1 MTTDPQPGPQPGPTP
16 IPVSVLTGFL
26 GSGKTTLLSRL
37 LRHPGMADT
46 AVIINEFGE
55 IGLDHHL
62 VEAAE
67 GEPIVMSSGCLC
79 CTVRNDL
86 VDTLRGL
93 YLKRVR
99 GVVPEFKRVVI
110 ETTGLAD
117 PAPILHTLME
127 DPVVET
133 YYSLDSVVTT
143 VDAVHGD
150 SQLDAQPESVKQA
163 AVADR
168 LVLTKSDLAD
178 AAAMERLQERLRRL
192 NPGAPLLTAVQGEID
207 PAGLFNAGLYN
218 PATKSVDVQG
228 WLRSEA
234 IAAASEAREH
244 AHGHGHGHAHES
256 HHDHDHAAPLDVNRH
271 DARIRAHCLLLDE
284 PLDWEPFSL
293 WLGSLASGYGE
304 RLLRVKAILNI
315 RGEPGPV
322 AIHGVQHMFHPPARL
337 PAWPDDDRRSKLVFI
352 TRDIERRLLEESL
365 EAYRDHVAIAARQGG
380 AVKS

>member
-1 MTTDPQPGPQPGPTP
+1 MTNSSSPASAAPAP

-37 LRHPGMADT
+37 LRHPAMGET

-62 VEAAE
+62 IEAAD
-67 GEPIVMSSGCLC
+67 GEPVVMSSGCLC

-99 GVVPEFKRVVI
+99 GVIPEFRRVVI

-133 YYSLDSVVTT
+133 YFSLDSVVTA
-143 VDAVHGD
+143 VDAVHGAG
-150 SQLDAQPESVKQA
+150 QLDAQPESVKQA

-168 LVLTKSDLAD
+168 LILTKTDLAS
-178 AAAMERLQERLRRL
+178 AETIERLRERLHRL

-207 PAGLFNAGLYN
+207 PDQLFNAGLYN
-218 PATKSVDVQG
+218 PATKSIDVQG
-228 WLRSEA
+228 WLRAEA
-234 IAAASEAREH
+234 YAAAEQ
-244 AHGHGHGHAHES
+244 GHA
-256 HHDHDHAAPLDVNRH
+256 HDHDHAHDHGQEHGQGHGHDHAPLDVNRH
-271 DARIRAHCLLLDE
+271 DARIRAHCLTLEE
-284 PLDWEPFSL
+284 PLDWESFSL
-293 WLGSLASGYGE
+293 WLGSLASGYGDK
-304 RLLRVKAILNI
+304 LLRVKAILNI
-315 RGEPGPV
+315 RGEDVPIAV
-322 AIHGVQHMFHPPARL
+322 HGVQHMFHPPARL
-337 PAWPDDDRRSKLVFI
+337 PGWPDEDHRSKLVFI
-352 TRDIERRLLEESL
+352 TRDIERKFLEESL
-365 EAYRDHVAIAARQGG
+365 QAYRAAQPAAG
-380 AVKS
+380 

>member
-1 MTTDPQPGPQPGPTP
+1 MSDTPQPGPTP

-62 VEAAE
+62 VEAAD
-67 GEPIVMSSGCLC
+67 GEPVVMSSGCLC

-143 VDAVHGD
+143 VDAVHGE

-168 LVLTKSDLAD
+168 LILTKTDLASPD
-178 AAAMERLQERLRRL
+178 VVAQLQDRLHRL
-192 NPGAPLLTAVQGEID
+192 NPGAPLFAAIQGEID
-207 PAGLFNAGLYN
+207 PAQLFNAGLYN
-218 PATKSVDVQG
+218 PETKSIDVQN

-234 IAAASEAREH
+234 IAAASEPHGQKHGHEH
-244 AHGHGHGHAHES
+244 GDGDGHGHDHE
-256 HHDHDHAAPLDVNRH
+256 HGHAAPLDVNRH
-271 DARIRAHCLLLDE
+271 DARIRAHCLILDE
-284 PLDWEPFSL
+284 PLDWESFSL
-293 WLGSLASGYGE
+293 WLGSLASGYGD

-315 RGEPGPV
+315 RGEAGPV
-322 AIHGVQHMFHPPARL
+322 AVHGVQHMFHPPARL
-337 PAWPDDDRRSKLVFI
+337 PAWPDADRRSKLVFI
-352 TRDIERRLLEESL
+352 TRDIERRFLEESL
-365 EAYRDHVAIAARQGG
+365 AAYRTDESQRSG
-380 AVKS
+380 A

>member
-1 MTTDPQPGPQPGPTP
+1 MSTDTQPGPTP

-67 GEPIVMSSGCLC
+67 GEPVVMSSGCLC

-99 GVVPEFKRVVI
+99 GVVPEFRRVVI

-143 VDAVHGD
+143 VDAVHGE

-168 LVLTKSDLAD
+168 LVLTKADLAD
-178 AAAMERLQERLRRL
+178 AAAVANLQARLRRL
-192 NPGAPLLTAVQGEID
+192 NPGAPLLTAMQGDVD
-207 PAGLFNAGLYN
+207 PGELFNAGLYD
-218 PATKSVDVQG
+218 PATKSIDVQG
-228 WLRSEA
+228 WLRAEA
-234 IAAASEAREH
+234 IAAASEPH
-244 AHGHGHGHAHES
+244 GDAHDHSRGGHGHGGHG
-256 HHDHDHAAPLDVNRH
+256 HDHDHAAPLDVNRH
-271 DARIRAHCLLLDE
+271 DARIRAHCLMLDE

-293 WLGSLASGYGE
+293 WLGSLASGYGDK
-304 RLLRVKAILNI
+304 LLRVKAILNI

-322 AIHGVQHMFHPPARL
+322 AVHGVQHMFHPPARL
-337 PAWPDDDRRSKLVFI
+337 PNWPDGDRRSKLVFI
-352 TRDIERRLLEESL
+352 TRDMERRFLEESL
-365 EAYRDHVAIAARQGG
+365 EAYRDHMQRASG
-380 AVKS
+380 

>member
-1 MTTDPQPGPQPGPTP
+1 MSQAPQPAPTP

-26 GSGKTTLLSRL
+26 GSGKTTLLSKL

-62 VEAAE
+62 VEAAD
-67 GEPIVMSSGCLC
+67 GEPVVMSSGCLC

-99 GVVPEFKRVVI
+99 GVVPEFRRVVI

-143 VDAVHGD
+143 VDAVHGEA
-150 SQLDAQPESVKQA
+150 QLDAQPESVKQA

-168 LVLTKSDLAD
+168 LVVTKSDLAEP
-178 AAAMERLQERLRRL
+178 AAIAKLETRLRRL
-192 NPGAPLLTAVQGEID
+192 NPGAPLLKAVQGEID
-207 PAGLFNAGLYN
+207 QDGLFNAGLYN

-228 WLRSEA
+228 WLRAEA
-234 IAAASEAREH
+234 IAAASGFGH
-244 AHGHGHGHAHES
+244 DHGQG
-256 HHDHDHAAPLDVNRH
+256 HDHDDHEHGHDHDAPLDVNRH
-271 DARIRAHCLLLDE
+271 DARIRAHCLVLDE

-293 WLGSLASGYGE
+293 WLGSLASGYGD
-304 RLLRVKAILNI
+304 RLLRVKAILNVQ
-315 RGEPGPV
+315 GEAGPV
-322 AIHGVQHMFHPPARL
+322 ALHGVQHMFHPPARL
-337 PAWPDDDRRSKLVFI
+337 PAWPDSDRRSKLVFI
-352 TRDIERRLLEESL
+352 TRDIERSFLEESL
-365 EAYRDHVAIAARQGG
+365 AAYRSTVQAAGG
-380 AVKS
+380 PP

>member
-1 MTTDPQPGPQPGPTP
+1 
-16 IPVSVLTGFL
+16 
-26 GSGKTTLLSRL
+26 
-37 LRHPGMADT
+37 MAET

-62 VEAAE
+62 VEAAD
-67 GEPIVMSSGCLC
+67 GEPVVMSSGCLC

-143 VDAVHGD
+143 VDAVHGE

-168 LVLTKSDLAD
+168 LILTKTDLAPS
-178 AAAMERLQERLRRL
+178 AAVTQLQDRLHRL
-192 NPGAPLLTAVQGEID
+192 NPGAPLFTAVQGEID
-207 PAGLFNAGLYN
+207 PAQLFNAGLYN
-218 PATKSVDVQG
+218 PATKSIDVQG
-228 WLRSEA
+228 WLRAEA
-234 IAAASEAREH
+234 IAAASEPQGH
-244 AHGHGHGHAHES
+244 DHGHGHEHGD
-256 HHDHDHAAPLDVNRH
+256 DHDHGHAPLDVNRH
-271 DARIRAHCLLLDE
+271 DARIRAHCLVLEE
-284 PLDWEPFSL
+284 PLDWESFSL
-293 WLGSLASGYGE
+293 WLGSLASGYGD

-322 AIHGVQHMFHPPARL
+322 AVHGVQHMFHPPARL
-337 PAWPDDDRRSKLVFI
+337 PAWPDGDRRSKLVFI
-352 TRDIERRLLEESL
+352 TRDIERRFLEESL
-365 EAYRDHVAIAARQGG
+365 AAYRTDQSQRAG
-380 AVKS
+380 

>member
-1 MTTDPQPGPQPGPTP
+1 MSTDTAGAAPAP
-16 IPVSVLTGFL
+16 IPVSVITGFL

-55 IGLDHHL
+55 MGLDHHL

-67 GEPIVMSSGCLC
+67 GEPVLMSSGCLC
-79 CTVRNDL
+79 CTIRNDL

-93 YLKRVR
+93 YIKRVR
-99 GVVPEFKRVVI
+99 GTVPEFRRVVI

-133 YYSLDSVVTT
+133 YYSLDSVITA

-150 SQLDAQPESVKQA
+150 AQLDAQPESVKQA

-168 LVLTKSDLAD
+168 IVLTKTDLAS
-178 AAAMERLQERLRRL
+178 AKAIERLQGRLRRL
-192 NPGAPLLTAVQGEID
+192 NPGATIVPAIRGEID
-207 PAGLFNAGLYN
+207 PGQLFNAGLYN
-218 PATKSVDVQG
+218 PETKSLDVQG
-228 WLRSEA
+228 WLRAEA
-234 IAAASEAREH
+234 YTAHDDH
-244 AHGHGHGHAHES
+244 AHGHAHE
-256 HHDHDHAAPLDVNRH
+256 HGDDHDHDHDHGAPLDVNRH
-271 DARIRAHCLLLDE
+271 DARIRAHCLTLDE
-284 PLDWEPFSL
+284 PLDWESFSL

-304 RLLRVKAILNI
+304 KLLRVKAILNV
-315 RGEPGPV
+315 RDEPVPIAV
-322 AIHGVQHMFHPPARL
+322 HGVQHMFHPPARL

-352 TRDIERRLLEESL
+352 TRDLDRKFLEESL
-365 EAYRDHVAIAARQGG
+365 EAYRMAQRGSAG
-380 AVKS
+380 

>member
-1 MTTDPQPGPQPGPTP
+1 MSQDPQPAPTP

-37 LRHPGMADT
+37 LRHPGMAET

-62 VEAAE
+62 VEAAD
-67 GEPIVMSSGCLC
+67 GEPVVMSSGCLC

-99 GVVPEFKRVVI
+99 GVVPEFRRVVI

-168 LVLTKSDLAD
+168 LILTKTDLATPS
-178 AAAMERLQERLRRL
+178 AVAQLTGRLQRL

-228 WLRSEA
+228 WLRAEA
-234 IAAASEAREH
+234 IAAAAEPHGH
-244 AHGHGHGHAHES
+244 AHDDHGHGHAHG
-256 HHDHDHAAPLDVNRH
+256 HDHAPLDVNRH
-271 DARIRAHCLLLDE
+271 DARIRAHCLILDE

-293 WLGSLASGYGE
+293 WLGSLASGYGDK
-304 RLLRVKAILNI
+304 LLRVKAILNI
-315 RGEPGPV
+315 RGEAGPV
-322 AIHGVQHMFHPPARL
+322 AVHGVQHMFHPPARL

-352 TRDIERRLLEESL
+352 TRDIERRFLEESL
-365 EAYRDHVAIAARQGG
+365 AAYRSSPQAAT
-380 AVKS
+380 